1 MSKKIEEAPKEVMMC
16 PLEESLKFL
25 EGALT

>member
-1 MSKKIEEAPKEVMMC
+1 MSKKLEEAHEVVMMC

-25 EGALT
+25 EGALE